1 MDGDNMDIKKVIAL
15 NIYTLRNKYKLTQ
28 EEFAA
33 KLNSIGG
40 MSITRGHISRIEN
53 GNHIPSAEFIKT
65 VSNTF
70 NISTD
75 WILANNKFNNADN
88 FLSDKELDLI
98 STYRRL
104 SPNLQNKIFDLI
116 NAILKSN

>member
-1 MDGDNMDIKKVIAL
+1 MDIKKVIAL